1 MLQRMKL
8 ATKLISSFTVLVAI
22 AVIIGAVAI
31 FNMAKLGTKTDGI
44 YTVNLMGIIGLGHIN
59 DGQNY
64 TALAT
69 ADLID
74 NRLFMDTE
82 IRKAAFDAIP
92 VNEKLMQDGMDIY
105 APLEQTTEEKAL
117 WDQYMPVYE
126 KWKEQVKETV
136 ALATQKAGLIDSGVD
151 QNDERV
157 TALNA
162 QMAALDLETRVTF
175 AENTV
180 LFDQVVKINQ
190 DGAKESYD
198 GFVAMATQART
209 LMFIIIGVG
218 VLIAVALGIYFTSN
232 VRGIINTLIAEAK
245 KLADAAING
254 QLATRGNLD
263 IINLEF
269 RPIVV
274 GVNDT
279 LDAVIGPLN
288 VAAEYVDRIS
298 NGDIPPKITDE
309 YNGDFNEIKNNLNK
323 CIDAVNM
330 LVADADMLSK
340 AAVEG
345 KLATR
350 ADASKHGGDFGKIV
364 TGVNE
369 TLDAVIGPLNV
380 AAEYVDKI
388 SKGDIPAKISDNYN
402 GDFNE
407 IKNNL
412 NRCIDAV
419 NLLVADADLLSKAA
433 VDGKLATRADASK
446 HGGDFGKIV
455 VGVNDTLDAVIG
467 PLNVAAEYVD
477 RISKGDIPA
486 KISDTYNGDFNEIKN
501 NLNSCI
507 GAVNGLVADAG
518 MLSKAALE
526 GKLATRADATKH
538 QGDFQKI
545 VQGVNDT
552 LDAVVGPINEA
563 AEVLA
568 ATAKKDMT
576 KRVKGDY
583 KGQLAEL
590 KENINQAIENLD
602 QTLGQVTE
610 AVDQVMSGGNQISSG
625 SQSLAEGANEQ
636 ASSLEEISSS
646 LEEMSSMTK
655 QNAENANQAKSLAET
670 ARLSAVKGNEAMKRM
685 EAAIQHIKASSDQTA
700 KIVKTI
706 DEIAFQTNLLALNA
720 AVEAARAGEAG
731 MGFAVVAEE
740 VRNLAQRS
748 AEAAK
753 NTANMIEESVKN
765 AEGGVKIT
773 EEVAKTLAEIVE
785 GSGKVNMLVA
795 EIAAASSE
803 QSKGIEQVNVG
814 VVQMNK
820 VTQQNAAN
828 SEESAAAAEE
838 LSGQATELGSLV
850 RSFVLST
857 SGGTGMVRQAA
868 GRPVMEPK
876 GAQTHAVH
884 HGEPALKG
892 QAQALSKVV
901 KNKKGGNGPVA
912 HVLKPEKIIPFREDA
927 DDALSKF

>member
-1 MLQRMKL
+1 MLKNMKIGMRL
-8 ATKLISSFTVLVAI
+8 GVGFGVLLLLVLVIGFFSIRGMGQAELMVREGKAASDVYNSTKLIVQILLGISVLLGISIALWVTKSITKPVSECIKIADRVAQGDTSMTIEVQRKDETGQLLNSLKTVVEAI
-22 AVIIGAVAI
+22 KA
-31 FNMAKLGTKTDGI
+31 L
-44 YTVNLMGIIGLGHIN
+44 IN
-59 DGQNY
+59 D
-64 TALAT
+64 
-69 ADLID
+69 
-74 NRLFMDTE
+74 
-82 IRKAAFDAIP
+82 
-92 VNEKLMQDGMDIY
+92 
-105 APLEQTTEEKAL
+105 
-117 WDQYMPVYE
+117 
-126 KWKEQVKETV
+126 
-136 ALATQKAGLIDSGVD
+136 AG
-151 QNDERV
+151 
-157 TALNA
+157 
-162 QMAALDLETRVTF
+162 
-175 AENTV
+175 
-180 LFDQVVKINQ
+180 
-190 DGAKESYD
+190 
-198 GFVAMATQART
+198 
-209 LMFIIIGVG
+209 
-218 VLIAVALGIYFTSN
+218 
-232 VRGIINTLIAEAK
+232 
-245 KLADAAING
+245 
-254 QLATRGNLD
+254 
-263 IINLEF
+263 
-269 RPIVV
+269 
-274 GVNDT
+274 
-279 LDAVIGPLN
+279 
-288 VAAEYVDRIS
+288 
-298 NGDIPPKITDE
+298 
-309 YNGDFNEIKNNLNK
+309 
-323 CIDAVNM
+323 
-330 LVADADMLSK
+330 MLSK
-340 AAVEG
+340 ATVEG

-350 ADASKHGGDFGKIV
+350 ADATKHQGDFQKI
-364 TGVNE
+364 
-369 TLDAVIGPLNV
+369 
-380 AAEYVDKI
+380 
-388 SKGDIPAKISDNYN
+388 
-402 GDFNE
+402 
-407 IKNNL
+407 IK
-412 NRCIDAV
+412 
-419 NLLVADADLLSKAA
+419 
-433 VDGKLATRADASK
+433 
-446 HGGDFGKIV
+446 
-455 VGVNDTLDAVIG
+455 GVNDTLDAVIG

-477 RISKGDIPA
+477 RISKGDIPP
-486 KISDTYNGDFNEIKN
+486 KITDTYNGDFNEIKN
-501 NLNSCI
+501 NLNKCI
-507 GAVNGLVADAG
+507 DAVNGLVADARVLVKAAVEGKLATRADASKHGGDFGKIVKGVNDTLDAVIGPLNVAAEYVDRISKGDIPPKITDSYNGDFNEIKNNLNKCIDAIMVLFDETGVIINASKGGSLSIRADHKKTEGVYRKILKGFDESLDAVIGPLNVAAEYVDRISKGDIPQKITDKYNGDFNEIKNNLNTCIDAVNALVADAG
-518 MLSKAALE
+518 MLSKAAVE

-552 LDAVVGPINEA
+552 LDAVIGPINEA
-563 AEVLA
+563 GEVLA
-568 ATAKKDMT
+568 ATAQKDMT
-576 KRVKGDY
+576 NRVKGDY

-602 QTLGQVTE
+602 QTLGQVSE

-670 ARLSAVKGNEAMKRM
+670 ARSSAEKGNEAMKRM
-685 EAAIQHIKASSDQTA
+685 SAAINQIKASSDQTA

-785 GSGKVNMLVA
+785 GSNKVNMLVA

-803 QSKGIEQVNVG
+803 QAKGIEQVNVG

-838 LSGQATELGSLV
+838 LSGQATELGALV
-850 RSFVLST
+850 RGFVLST
-857 SGGTGMVRQAA
+857 NGGTGMVRQAA

-876 GAQTHAVH
+876 AAQTHAVR

-912 HVLKPEKIIPFREDA
+912 HVLKPEKIIPFKDDA